1 MVRVNADLKSSWGND
16 AWRRMASVI
25 DPMLIVAIVLS
36 LAAIGEVLL
45 YLDPTVSPTT
55 RTVTI
60 VLNLVVTVSVA
71 LREWHLITVTA
82 VASASTAVL
91 VAFPDGRLT
100 VAALL
105 AELILLFL
113 AARRGPRQILLWL
126 GLPFLFL
133 ALPIGPRNYATGVI
147 VFVAVAFALIFGDAQ
162 RQRAR
167 AEKERD
173 ASMLAMR
180 ESERERVAIEE
191 RTRIARELH
200 DVVAHHLSMIAV
212 QAESASVAT
221 PGINDEARQK
231 LGDIA
236 GTARDALTEMR
247 RLLGVLRADGERG
260 APLEPQPGLERLAKL
275 VDATRETGTRVTLTV
290 SGKAVPLPDGVDL
303 AAYRIAQEALTN
315 TRRHAEGSDVEV
327 DLHYEEDWLHLRVR
341 DHGAGSEPGQVVDGH
356 GLAGMKERASMVGG
370 VLRAAP
376 HPDGGFTVEADLPTA
391 ATS

>member
-1 MVRVNADLKSSWGND
+1 
-16 AWRRMASVI
+16 MASVI

-36 LAAIGEVLL
+36 LAAIAEVLL
-45 YLDPTVSPTT
+45 YLDPTLSPTT

-71 LREWHLITVTA
+71 LRGWHLIAVTA

-113 AARRGPRQILLWL
+113 AARRGPRRIFLWF

-167 AEKERD
+167 AEEERD
-173 ASMLAMR
+173 ASMLAMK

-231 LGDIA
+231 IGDIA
-236 GTARDALTEMR
+236 ETARDALTEMR
-247 RLLGVLRADGERG
+247 RLLGVLRTDGEG
-260 APLEPQPGLERLAKL
+260 ECSP
-275 VDATRETGTRVTLTV
+275 
-290 SGKAVPLPDGVDL
+290 
-303 AAYRIAQEALTN
+303 
-315 TRRHAEGSDVEV
+315 
-327 DLHYEEDWLHLRVR
+327 
-341 DHGAGSEPGQVVDGH
+341 
-356 GLAGMKERASMVGG
+356 
-370 VLRAAP
+370 
-376 HPDGGFTVEADLPTA
+376 
-391 ATS
+391 